1 MIKIINYKP
10 YEYELLQEKLS
21 KWGEKGYQTKDLSF
35 ISFFKKT
42 DSPVYY
48 QIDFYQPEGE
58 SRNDKIID
66 ETTFISSYTEKGYT
80 CIYKKN
86 NMYVFSST
94 KSKPLSIKWNRK
106 LNIVKTSTR
115 FLSLFFAFISVV
127 IASMFCYYLL
137 SSPIDNFLSY
147 GIFFAYIGFLFACM
161 TSAFRNYFNFYGLSI
176 FKSRVENQKP
186 SLNQHKLLLLRKV
199 YIILSIITI
208 ILIGGGF
215 IEDTI
220 NVKEF
225 STSSHPIIKLD
236 QLGIDK
242 PTTLSTQ
249 SYSGFFSKHTYISLE
264 STKKDEALYIKEY
277 QMSSPQ
283 KALSLFDNLSKNP
296 QNWRAKEF
304 KRNNNVVY
312 GYYDTNIVS
321 MIILKENS
329 VITLVP
335 SFVITTQQA
344 DEIAQ
349 FYS

>member
-1 MIKIINYKP
+1 
-10 YEYELLQEKLS
+10 
-21 KWGEKGYQTKDLSF
+21 
-35 ISFFKKT
+35 
-42 DSPVYY
+42 
-48 QIDFYQPEGE
+48 
-58 SRNDKIID
+58 
-66 ETTFISSYTEKGYT
+66 
-80 CIYKKN
+80 
-86 NMYVFSST
+86 
-94 KSKPLSIKWNRK
+94 
-106 LNIVKTSTR
+106 
-115 FLSLFFAFISVV
+115 
-127 IASMFCYYLL
+127 MFCYYLL

-249 SYSGFFSKHTYISLE
+249 SYSGFFSKHTTYL
-264 STKKDEALYIKEY
+264 
-277 QMSSPQ
+277 
-283 KALSLFDNLSKNP
+283 
-296 QNWRAKEF
+296 
-304 KRNNNVVY
+304 
-312 GYYDTNIVS
+312 
-321 MIILKENS
+321 
-329 VITLVP
+329 
-335 SFVITTQQA
+335 
-344 DEIAQ
+344 
-349 FYS
+349 